1 MTERAHV
8 LDNPVWAAAS
18 GAQSHLIEMYG
29 QAARYHP
36 DVTPLAAFRS
46 DPDEHAWADLA
57 AIAAP
62 GDAVG
67 LAGVT
72 ATPPRHWE
80 IVDTVP
86 GVQLAGTDLR
96 ASSDPEAVRLGP
108 ADVPEMVD
116 LAARTGI
123 GLFGAR
129 AIELGAHRGIRRDGR
144 LVAMAGERVRPP
156 GWTEISAVCTDAAHR
171 GQGLATRLIR
181 AVAAGIH
188 ARGERVYLHAA
199 ASNTTAIGLYEALG
213 FTPRRATTFR
223 LVRIPDRV

>member
-8 LDNPVWAAAS
+8 LDNPVWAAAT
-18 GAQSHLIEMYG
+18 GAHTHLLEVYG

-36 DVTPLAAFRS
+36 DVTPLAALRC
-46 DPDEHAWADLA
+46 DPDERAWADLT
-57 AIAAP
+57 AIAAS
-62 GDAVG
+62 GDVVG

-72 ATPPRHWE
+72 ATPPPHWE

-86 GVQLAGTDLR
+86 GVQLAGTSLR
-96 ASSDPEAVRLGP
+96 ASTDTEAVRLSQ
-108 ADVPEMVD
+108 ADVPEMLD

-129 AIELGAHRGIRRDGR
+129 AIELGTHLGIRRDGR

-181 AVAAGIH
+181 AVTAGIH
-188 ARGERVYLHAA
+188 ARGETVYLHAA
-199 ASNTTAIGLYEALG
+199 ASNTAAIRLYEAIG
-213 FTPRRATTFR
+213 FTPRRTTTFR
-223 LVRIPDRV
+223 LVRIPDQA